1 MPHKFSLP
9 LNEIAARNLVPE
21 KMDDPALCHREHA
34 RALAGLRRINWFSGT
49 ASRLKTEI
57 LQIAAREPRR
67 HWRILDIGCAN
78 GEVALALFRL
88 LKGQLE
94 FTLTGWDRSAWAI
107 GEAQKKA
114 KIELAGGGVQ
124 AKVDVRS
131 RSTEEYTGTS
141 LQFDVRD
148 LFECVQEPLAGKLDS
163 QPFDIVYC
171 SLLLH
176 HFTDDDGIRAM
187 STMARLAQT
196 AILVDDLRRSRL
208 GLLLAFFACHLLSRS
223 PVVHFD
229 GPQSVRA
236 ALTCEEA
243 AAMAAAAGLT
253 GVTVRRRWPQRF
265 MLRWEASR

>member
-1 MPHKFSLP
+1 MQY
-9 LNEIAARNLVPE
+9 RTLVPE

-57 LQIAAREPRR
+57 LEIAAREPKR
-67 HWRILDIGCAN
+67 HWRILDVGCAN

-88 LKGQLE
+88 LRGPLE

-114 KIELAGGGVQ
+114 QIELAGSGVQ
-124 AKVDVRS
+124 GKVGARHRS
-131 RSTEEYTGTS
+131 PQEYAGS
-141 LQFDVRD
+141 GLEFDVRD
-148 LFECVQEPLAGKLDS
+148 LFECVQESSAGKPDE

-176 HFTDDDGIRAM
+176 HFTDEDAVRAI
-187 STMARLAQT
+187 SIMARLAQK

-208 GLLLAFFACHLLSRS
+208 GLGLAFLACHLLSRS

-243 AAMAAAAGLT
+243 AAIATAAGLT
-253 GVTVRRRWPQRF
+253 GVTVRPRWPQRF